1 MTLPSLNNTSFHSI
15 WLQIQHALGVP
26 AHKPS
31 MREQLA
37 AVLTSALG
45 IAFVAWV
52 SAHSI
57 GASSHTPVLLAS
69 IGATAVLIFAVP
81 HGPLSQ
87 PWAVLGGQSV
97 SALVG
102 LAVAHTLGGGVIAET
117 LSVALAI
124 GTMHILRCIHPPGGA
139 TALSVVLATHSA
151 EIPDWT
157 FLLNPLLLN
166 VSAILLAAFILNL
179 PFAWRRY
186 PASFHLRHHVN
197 TPAQLGQEFS
207 LTQQH
212 LQTALAKIDEVIDI
226 SNEQLQT
233 LYQTLALQQENTSLQ
248 PEDLKGG
255 ACYSN
260 GLSGESWAVRQIID
274 RSEVDARKQQ
284 VIYKTVAGA
293 NRGEIRLIDQKQF
306 ANWARYEVLA
316 GEKRWQR
323 IN

>member
-1 MTLPSLNNTSFHSI
+1 MTLPSLNKTGLKNV

-31 MREQLA
+31 MREQLV
-37 AVLTSALG
+37 AVLTSAAG
-45 IAFVAWV
+45 IAMVAWV
-52 SAHSI
+52 SIHSI
-57 GASSHTPVLLAS
+57 GASSHTPVLIAS
-69 IGATAVLIFAVP
+69 IGATAVLVFAVP

-102 LAVAHTLGGGVIAET
+102 LAVAHTTGGGFAAET

-124 GTMHILRCIHPPGGA
+124 GAMHILRCIHPPGGA
-139 TALSVVLATHSA
+139 TALSVVLATHNT
-151 EIPDWT
+151 EIPGWT
-157 FLLNPLLLN
+157 FVLDPVLLN
-166 VSAILLAAFILNL
+166 VSTILLAAFILNL

-186 PASFHLRHHVN
+186 PASFHLRHHV

-212 LQTALAKIDEVIDI
+212 LQTALAEIDEVIDI
-226 SNEQLQT
+226 SDEQLQT
-233 LYQTLALQQENTSLQ
+233 LYQTLARQQENTSLQ
-248 PEDLKGG
+248 PQELKGG
-255 ACYSN
+255 AYYSN

-274 RSEVDARKQQ
+274 RSEADARKQQ
-284 VIYKTVAGA
+284 IIYKTVAGA

-316 GEKRWQR
+316 GDTRWQR
-323 IN
+323 VH